1 MKDRFHHR
9 GHRGNTRSVGRLS
22 LCPLCLCV
30 LCGKSL
36 FGVILAALLTSA
48 IMARPQ
54 TRQPL
59 PPEKRIRYRIHLA
72 LDVENRAYTGR
83 ERVRWVNRGDHPT
96 STLYFHLYP
105 QLAVPGYVPP
115 TEKTPTE

>member
-1 MKDRFHHR
+1 MKDMFHHR

-59 PPEKRIRYRIHLA
+59 PPEKRIRYQIHLA
-72 LDVENRAYTGR
+72 LAVENPTYTGR
-83 ERVRWVNRGDHPT
+83 ELVGWVSRADHPP
-96 STLYFHLYP
+96 STFSFRLYP
-105 QLAVPGYVPP
+105 
-115 TEKTPTE
+115 T